1 MSSRKVCEYTRLLD
15 FLRKI
20 EVAKPI
26 PLNTWKPHFT
36 PVNASVSIIL
46 RLYIRDHTKRPK
58 RLRTIEKQRIHGDPT
73 QPLQLTP
80 DEVDKYFQSQDHFDK
95 ANCEAQV
102 FYIKRGDDEGD
113 RFSGHVAFPGG
124 KVEEGESL
132 LEGAIRETHEEV
144 GFDLLDS
151 NNFALIT
158 QYPLTIPFM
167 FMKNRRRM
175 FVTSFVFIQLSF
187 DEIQPV
193 YQEREV
199 QSSVWTSLE
208 FLASHNEQF
217 LWDRPQ
223 RNPRYKTDLTLL
235 MPTFLLVDSEKYSQ
249 QDIYNDPSVVN
260 KDFPLGGMTLY
271 LTRHFLNFTGMKN
284 IRPHMG
290 YYKIQEVKNKTLS
303 VIAGKFFSLFAINP
317 QYYFQEAWKE
327 YQYYVYLSSVGLATA
342 YGGFKWFKSKN
353 GEKLRSSKI

>member
-1 MSSRKVCEYTRLLD
+1 MPLHQCSEYKR
-15 FLRKI
+15 FIKI
-20 EVAKPI
+20 LERIHTAKPI

-46 RLYIRDHTKRPK
+46 RLYIRDHTKRLK

-80 DEVDKYFQSQDHFDK
+80 DEVDKYFQSQDNFDK

-102 FYIKRGDDEGD
+102 FYIKRGDSDED
-113 RFSGHVAFPGG
+113 RFPGLVVFPGG

-151 NNFALIT
+151 NNFALIS
-158 QYPLTIPFM
+158 QYPLTIPFT
-167 FMKNRRRM
+167 FMKNRCRL
-175 FVTSFVFIQLSF
+175 FATPFVFVQLSF
-187 DEIQPV
+187 DCIKPIHHQ
-193 YQEREV
+193 REV

-208 FLASHNEQF
+208 HLAIHSKQF
-217 LWDRPQ
+217 FWYRPQ